1 MRIIKN
7 GKVYDLGYS
16 KYETVAKLPCRW
28 EHNSVGNICEV
39 TRELRKD
46 LASGEFYTILFNGGY
61 GRENVALFPTSKDAA
76 MKFAEDRLDYDD
88 YVKFFGDPEG
98 ETVGLNRKLDAV
110 LKEKKTI
117 EDVKE
122 YWYDEYRKANQK
134 VSELEKRIAELEAK

>member
-46 LASGEFYTILFNGGY
+46 LASGEFYIIRFNGGY

-76 MKFAEDRLDYDD
+76 MKFAEDYLDYDA

-117 EDVKE
+117 EEVKE
-122 YWYDEYRKANQK
+122 YWYDEYSKANQK